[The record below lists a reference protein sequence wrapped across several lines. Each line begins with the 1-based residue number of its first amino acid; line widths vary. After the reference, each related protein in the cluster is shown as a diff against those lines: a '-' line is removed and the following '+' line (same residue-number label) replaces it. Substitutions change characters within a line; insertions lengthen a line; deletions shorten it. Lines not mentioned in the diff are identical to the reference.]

1 MRHHGALNNL
11 MHDSPRARDGLSHV
25 RREMGLGG
33 TYVFFLMPHWPRHT
47 DTAVLTAARRYT
59 RARK

>member
-25 RREMGLGG
+25 RREMGLRM
-33 TYVFFLMPHWPRHT
+33 FFFNATLAETHGHGSAYRRAQVHPR
-47 DTAVLTAARRYT
+47 
-59 RARK
+59 